1 MIRIGVP
8 AMSYVEQ
15 WNAIA
20 ARIRALRDAADLYAQ
35 FLIAQNGQDTRT
47 NAHHSGSAPLPDS
60 CTAHK
65 NREDLSHLQNCSST
79 LNYRP

>member
-1 MIRIGVP
+1 MEVLGMIRIGVP

-35 FLIAQNGQDTRT
+35 FLIAQNGQDTYTVGKKSLIDQSR
-47 NAHHSGSAPLPDS
+47 SI
-60 CTAHK
+60 
-65 NREDLSHLQNCSST
+65 
-79 LNYRP
+79 